1 MKKSNFIFRVC
12 ASIALLCS
20 LASCT
25 QKAEPTA
32 SIFPLEGVEPAV
44 YYTAPTP
51 LSEGF
56 DGELAV
62 VMLQGWHGG
71 VQVLPEY
78 LALQKSISEAYVIS
92 PMYPRTEM
100 TEAYGIEPDG
110 RAIWNESWN
119 PKDLSK
125 PGTPNDDWR
134 GGGDANGT
142 ELSSFDIIDLLFAK
156 LSDKALFPNLKRIAL
171 VGFSAGGQFVG
182 RYVAVGKG
190 EVREGIELIYAAM
203 APSTFLTLDEEDTW
217 HYGLNNRPRYSRDL
231 TPEQI
236 LNNLRTRRCL
246 HGCGALDTLSES
258 LDQTPCAM
266 KQGENRY
273 IRFQNFQNTVN
284 ADPEWSKSVVF
295 YTFENIGHKAS
306 KAYADPF
313 FANYIREGLK

>member
-1 MKKSNFIFRVC
+1 MRKIL
-12 ASIALLCS
+12 SICKVLALLPLLGS
-20 LASCT
+20 IVGCT
-25 QKAEPTA
+25 PKSEATA
-32 SIFPLEGVEPAV
+32 SIFQLEGVEPAV

-51 LSEGF
+51 LADGF
-56 DGELAV
+56 DGELAII
-62 VMLQGWHGG
+62 MLQGWHGG

-78 LALQKSISEAYVIS
+78 LALQAAISEAYVIS

-100 TEAYGIEPDG
+100 TEQFGIEPDG

-119 PKDLSK
+119 PQDLSK
-125 PGTPNDDWR
+125 PGTPDDDWR

-156 LSDKALFPNLKRIAL
+156 LSDKDKFPNLKRIAL

-190 EVREGIELIYAAM
+190 EVREGIELVYAAM
-203 APSTFLTLDEEDTW
+203 APSTFLTLNEEDTW

-231 TPEQI
+231 TTEQI

-246 HGCGALDTLSES
+246 HGCGVLDTLSGS

-295 YTFENIGHKAS
+295 YTFENIGHEAS

-313 FANYIREGLK
+313 FADFVRGK